1 MSLSKIYNEVREG
14 RTIMGTIWIF
24 LTCFAVPFGLL
35 SMLVKKNKRCLLTFG
50 IGALTFFV
58 SQVLLRLPLLAW
70 WQNQASAQV
79 WIITNS
85 YVYVWLSCFS
95 AGLFEET
102 GRLISFKLLK
112 KTNSFYEA
120 IAFGLGHGGI
130 EAILL
135 VGIPAFSQTLSL
147 ENALLA
153 GSERIAAIL
162 VHVTLSIVIFI
173 GVKKGHAFL
182 YWALAI
188 LLHGMFNLIPV
199 TIGYMGGSL
208 FLSEGVLFILAIGLF
223 AGVYFLMIKERIE
236 DEKVS

>member
-1 MSLSKIYNEVREG
+1 MSLSKIYNEIREG

-24 LTCFAVPFGLL
+24 LTCFVVPFGLL
-35 SMLVKKNKRCLLTFG
+35 SMFVKKNRRCLLTFG

-58 SQVLLRLPLLAW
+58 SQVLLRIPLLAW
-70 WQNQASAQV
+70 WQTQASVQV
-79 WIITNS
+79 WIAANS
-85 YVYVWLSCFS
+85 YVYVLLLCFS

-112 KTNSFYEA
+112 KTNTLYEA

-135 VGIPAFSQTLSL
+135 VGIPALSQTLSL

-153 GSERIAAIL
+153 GSERFAAIL
-162 VHVTLSIVIFI
+162 VHVTLSIIIFI

-188 LLHGMFNLIPV
+188 MLHGMFNLIPQM
-199 TIGYMGGSL
+199 IIYMGGSL
-208 FLSEGVLFILAIGLF
+208 FLSECFLFIVVIGLC